1 MGNARPA
8 TCGSFAGNKRG
19 AICHHHSMR
28 NIEGRKIGK
37 DGLYPEMAERKG
49 DVVYPTFHIGIQHL
63 PEAKDWKIG
72 STYDIT
78 LRVKQTGVHI
88 SRNESS
94 KKDIGD
100 ASFEIL
106 GIEPHGPAKK
116 AAKTP
121 KKPAKR
127 YSRLAGGGRD

>member
-1 MGNARPA
+1 
-8 TCGSFAGNKRG
+8 
-19 AICHHHSMR
+19 
-28 NIEGRKIGK
+28 
-37 DGLYPEMAERKG
+37 MAERKG
-49 DVVYPTFHIGIQHL
+49 DVIYPHFNIGIQHL

-72 STYDIT
+72 QTYDIT

-88 SRNESS
+88 SRNETS

-106 GIEPHGPAKK
+106 GIEPHGPVKK
-116 AAKTP
+116 AAKPT

-127 YSRLAGGGRD
+127 YSRLVGEGRD